1 MIIIQIC
8 DIFQKKGKSH
18 LILEISGT
26 MLIMNVKSWCRFFN
40 ETFPSQVNL
49 KLAEVSLCGCII
61 RKLCKG
67 NTKINLEE
75 AHFSNSRVN

>member
-26 MLIMNVKSWCRFFN
+26 MLIMNVKSWYRFFN
-40 ETFPSQVNL
+40 ETFPSQGNL
-49 KLAEVSLCGCII
+49 KLGRGISLWLQNQKAVQ
-61 RKLCKG
+61 R
-67 NTKINLEE
+67 EY
-75 AHFSNSRVN
+75 